1 MSEWGV
7 VGVLI
12 AVVGLFFTVGK
23 PVITLNTSITKLTVT
38 VDRLQKDYDDLKK
51 QAHSEVNDL
60 AVKGDETAA
69 QIIDDAK
76 EYLANAIAII
86 YAFLDPDIV
95 ILGGSVALKI
105 PGFVEDVEM
114 RVKSKVFSTI
124 APLVN
129 VVKTNLNEDSGLLGG
144 ACLVFLKK

>member
-60 AVKGDETAA
+60 AVKNSDSHRR
-69 QIIDDAK
+69 IHDKLDDH
-76 EYLANAIAII
+76 EQRITDL
-86 YAFLDPDIV
+86 
-95 ILGGSVALKI
+95 
-105 PGFVEDVEM
+105 EH
-114 RVKSKVFSTI
+114 
-124 APLVN
+124 
-129 VVKTNLNEDSGLLGG
+129 GL
-144 ACLVFLKK
+144 